1 MSAINR
7 VAQGYQNKLS
17 FRTLGFVCALLSL
30 GIGPMTATQAADAP
44 EVMLYRYVDSRGVT
58 VLDRQG
64 VPPEYVANGYEILN
78 ARGRVVQTVPPAP
91 TAEQVQ
97 QAQAQKAQASADAQL
112 MSLYS
117 SVEDVDRTRARKLSE
132 LDTLISLTK
141 GNLNAMLA
149 QQAVIQGQAA
159 DQERAGKPVPK
170 SLIDKLDDLRNQ
182 QQGLDMDIKRYQ
194 TSRTQAEAAFA
205 QDRVRIQ
212 RLMAQ

>member
-1 MSAINR
+1 MSANYR
-7 VAQGYQNKLS
+7 VAQGYQKRLGW
-17 FRTLGFVCALLSL
+17 RLLGFFCALLSL

-44 EVMLYRYVDSRGVT
+44 EIMLYRYVDSRGVT

-64 VPPEYVANGYEILN
+64 VPPEYVGKGYEILN
-78 ARGRVVQTVPPAP
+78 ARGRVVQTVPPAL

-117 SVEDVDRTRARKLSE
+117 SVEDVDRTKARKLSE
-132 LDTLISLTK
+132 LDTLIGLTQ
-141 GNLNAMLA
+141 GNLNGVMV
-149 QQAVIQGQAA
+149 QQATLQGQAA
-159 DQERAGKPVPK
+159 DQERAGKPVTK
-170 SLIDKLDDLRNQ
+170 ALINKLDDLRDQ
-182 QQGLDMDIKRYQ
+182 QQRLDQDIKRYQ
-194 TSRTQAEAAFA
+194 ATREQAEATFD

>member
-7 VAQGYQNKLS
+7 VAPGYQNKLS

-141 GNLNAMLA
+141 GNLKAVLA

>member
-30 GIGPMTATQAADAP
+30 SIGPMTATQAADAP

-141 GNLNAMLA
+141 GNLNAVLA

>member
-141 GNLNAMLA
+141 GNLNAVLA
-149 QQAVIQGQAA
+149 QQAAIQGQAA

>member
-7 VAQGYQNKLS
+7 VAPGYQNKLS

-141 GNLNAMLA
+141 GNLNAVLA

>member
-141 GNLNAMLA
+141 GNLNAVLA

-205 QDRVRIQ
+205 QDRMRIQ

>member
-1 MSAINR
+1 MSANYQGP
-7 VAQGYQNKLS
+7 QGYQKRLS
-17 FRTLGFVCALLSL
+17 WRPLGFVCAFLSL

-44 EVMLYRYVDSRGVT
+44 EIMLYRYVDSRGVT

-64 VPPEYVANGYEILN
+64 VPPEYVAKGYEILN
-78 ARGRVVQTVPPAP
+78 ARGRVVQTVPPAL

-97 QAQAQKAQASADAQL
+97 HAQAQKAQASADAQL

-117 SVEDVDRTRARKLSE
+117 SVEDVDRTKARKLSE
-132 LDTLISLTK
+132 LDTLIGLTK
-141 GNLNAMLA
+141 GNLNAVLA
-149 QQAVIQGQAA
+149 QQAAIQGQAA

-182 QQGLDMDIKRYQ
+182 QQGLDLDIKRYQ
-194 TSRTQAEAAFA
+194 AARAQAEADFA
-205 QDRVRIQ
+205 QDRARIQ

>member
-141 GNLNAMLA
+141 GNLKAVLA

>member
-1 MSAINR
+1 
-7 VAQGYQNKLS
+7 
-17 FRTLGFVCALLSL
+17 
-30 GIGPMTATQAADAP
+30 MTATQAADAP

-141 GNLNAMLA
+141 GNLNAVLA

>member
-141 GNLNAMLA
+141 GNLNAVLA

-194 TSRTQAEAAFA
+194 ASRAQAEAAFA

>member
-7 VAQGYQNKLS
+7 VAPGYQNKLS

-30 GIGPMTATQAADAP
+30 GIGPMTTTQAADAP

-64 VPPEYVANGYEILN
+64 VPPEYVAKGYEILN

-141 GNLNAMLA
+141 GNLNAVLA
-149 QQAVIQGQAA
+149 QQAAIQGQAA

-194 TSRTQAEAAFA
+194 ATRAQAESAFA

>member
-141 GNLNAMLA
+141 GNLNAVLA